1 MSNQHQHNR
10 KFSLV
15 GVNGNAFSIMA
26 YVIKAMKEC
35 HCTKDEI
42 KSYQT
47 KAMSSDYTTLV
58 ATSMDPLEVL
68 NQSK

>member
-1 MSNQHQHNR
+1 MSNKNNR
-10 KFSLV
+10 NFSLV
-15 GVNGNAFSIMA
+15 GVNGNAFAIMA

-47 KAMSSDYTTLV
+47 KAMSSDYNTLV
-58 ATSMDPLEVL
+58 ATSMDQLEVL

>member
-1 MSNQHQHNR
+1 MSNKNNR
-10 KFSLV
+10 NFSLV
-15 GVNGNAFSIMA
+15 GVNGNAFAIMT

-58 ATSMDPLEVL
+58 ATSMYQLEVL

>member
-1 MSNQHQHNR
+1 MSNKNNR
-10 KFSLV
+10 NFSLV
-15 GVNGNAFSIMA
+15 GVNGNAFAIMA

-35 HCTKDEI
+35 HRTKDQI

-58 ATSMDPLEVL
+58 ATSMDQLEVL